1 MSLFNNPPKGQDYK
15 SHKPQV
21 NNKSFSGSLRDPDSV
36 RIQEDSSSE
45 SFNGTPEQSSALFNR
60 ISWRLLPLLFVCY
73 IIAYI
78 DRINVG
84 FAKLQLREV
93 IGVNE
98 DVFGAIYGIGAGL
111 FFIGYFLFELPSNL
125 IMQRVG
131 AKFWIARIMIIWGFV
146 TMTMIF
152 IRSTTAFYVVRFLLG
167 IAEAGFFPGVILYLT
182 YWYPSKERAHTI
194 ALFYTG
200 SVIAG
205 IAGSPLS
212 GAILGLHGK
221 IGLDGWQWLFLLE
234 GIPAVLM
241 AVVVFLFLPNG
252 PQKVKWLSQGEKK
265 WIQSRLDDEIAQEKG
280 ETRHRLSEAL
290 SSGRV
295 WLLCLIYFL
304 MNVGGY
310 GYEMWMPSIIQG
322 FSVNN
327 YATVGL
333 INAIPYV
340 VAMVV
345 MLIVG
350 YSSDRTGERRWHIAI
365 AAFVAAIGFAFSAYL
380 KNPYLS
386 MVTLTL
392 ALVGIKSTIGP
403 FWVLGTMFL
412 SGTAA
417 AGGIALINSVGN
429 LGGFVGPT
437 LVGIVK
443 DKTGDIGAS
452 MWFLGGAL
460 LLMGLFTLVVRANPQ
475 KK

>member
-1 MSLFNNPPKGQDYK
+1 
-15 SHKPQV
+15 
-21 NNKSFSGSLRDPDSV
+21 
-36 RIQEDSSSE
+36 
-45 SFNGTPEQSSALFNR
+45 
-60 ISWRLLPLLFVCY
+60 
-73 IIAYI
+73 
-78 DRINVG
+78 
-84 FAKLQLREV
+84 
-93 IGVNE
+93 
-98 DVFGAIYGIGAGL
+98 
-111 FFIGYFLFELPSNL
+111 
-125 IMQRVG
+125 
-131 AKFWIARIMIIWGFV
+131 
-146 TMTMIF
+146 
-152 IRSTTAFYVVRFLLG
+152 
-167 IAEAGFFPGVILYLT
+167 
-182 YWYPSKERAHTI
+182 
-194 ALFYTG
+194 
-200 SVIAG
+200 
-205 IAGSPLS
+205 
-212 GAILGLHGK
+212 
-221 IGLDGWQWLFLLE
+221 
-234 GIPAVLM
+234 M
-241 AVVVFLFLPNG
+241 AVVIFIFLPNG

-265 WIQSRLDDEIAQEKG
+265 WIQHRLDDEIAQEKG
-280 ETRHRLSEAL
+280 KTKHSLAEAL

-327 YATVGL
+327 YAMVGL

-340 VAMVV
+340 VAMIV

-365 AAFVAAIGFAFSAYL
+365 SAFVAAIGFALSAYL
-380 KNPYLS
+380 KNPYLA

-443 DKTGDIGAS
+443 DKTGSITAS
-452 MWFLGGAL
+452 MWFLGAAL
-460 LLMGLFTLVVRANPQ
+460 LLMALFTLLVRANPR

>member
-1 MSLFNNPPKGQDYK
+1 MAC
-15 SHKPQV
+15 
-21 NNKSFSGSLRDPDSV
+21 
-36 RIQEDSSSE
+36 
-45 SFNGTPEQSSALFNR
+45 EQSLSAVKSMDDLINSLQVMAR
-60 ISWRLLPLLFVCY
+60 RMRERALQMALSAGANGSHLGGGLSMIEIMATLYGGILRLDPENPMWDDRDRFILSKGHGVL
-73 IIAYI
+73 AYYP
-78 DRINVG
+78 
-84 FAKLQLREV
+84 AL
-93 IGVNE
+93 
-98 DVFGAIYGIGAGL
+98 
-111 FFIGYFLFELPSNL
+111 
-125 IMQRVG
+125 
-131 AKFWIARIMIIWGFV
+131 
-146 TMTMIF
+146 
-152 IRSTTAFYVVRFLLG
+152 
-167 IAEAGFFPGVILYLT
+167 AEAGFFPGVILYLT
-182 YWYPSKERAHTI
+182 YWHPSKERAHTI

-205 IAGSPLS
+205 IVGSPLS

-221 IGLDGWQWLFLLE
+221 FGLDGWQWLFLLE

-241 AVVVFLFLPNG
+241 AVVIFIFLPNG

-280 ETRHRLSEAL
+280 KTKHSLSEAL

-380 KNPYLS
+380 KNPYLA

-443 DKTGDIGAS
+443 DKTGSIGAS

-460 LLMGLFTLVVRANPQ
+460 LLMGLFTLVVRANPH
-475 KK
+475 KKSKLIK